1 MSLLDIAR
9 PSGVHRAAD
18 EVVRLRHKLAR
29 SEAGRTELRRRLDEA
44 TAARDSANAKASRL
58 EDIEMHAA
66 GVTQERDALHA
77 EVLTLRA
84 ELANATAVSSLPARE
99 VWPSGEDTQPIRV
112 IPLWVAHAGS
122 GDPSHIPGPLAG

>member
-9 PSGVHRAAD
+9 PSGLHRAAD
-18 EVVRLRHKLAR
+18 EVVRLRHKLAK
-29 SEAGRTELRRRLDEA
+29 SEAAVALLRVRLAESG
-44 TAARDSANAKASRL
+44 AARDSANAKASRL

-77 EVLTLRA
+77 EVVALRA
-84 ELANATAVSSLPARE
+84 ELANATEVRSLPARD
-99 VWPSGEDTQPIRV
+99 VWPSSEDTQPIRV

-122 GDPSHIPGPLAG
+122 PDPSHIPGPLAG